1 MASVLD
7 LLHPM
12 AQPSMNGFDLSQKH
26 VYGSVA
32 GRFDA
37 PLFVETVPADKFQ
50 IDIAALM
57 RTMTLNTSAFLRGKV
72 TFDFYF
78 VPFSQIWHPFN
89 QFVDQRLDAHSS
101 LQKGTKY
108 VPVIH
113 LYDLLN
119 LILLVYQN
127 TDSTPGVT
135 VPYYLKDIHNVPW
148 YNNIWNLL
156 DFFGYG
162 NFLYLKDY
170 IEDADN
176 FDNDDWLA
184 LIDKYKGR
192 YVNIFRPAAYQHIWY
207 DYIRNK
213 YFDNYEYEQGAFLP
227 DYVKYFNFD
236 DIQCDTFANSIIPID
251 TTTVNAAVN
260 LRIFGLFSQRYV
272 QYKQDL
278 IQSVLPS
285 QQFGVVSD
293 VQVDIPSLEING
305 STDSPDYIG
314 NTSKVRKYPDDASV
328 VGGNLVVLPGQ
339 NADTFVQ
346 DAEVGARVETA
357 HTHSL
362 ADGTST
368 LASKGSY
375 DVIALKRAEALQK
388 WRQNVMRAGNM
399 VDDNFRAHFGETP
412 RYEADNNALKLGSF
426 EGTLNV
432 NTVETTAISSESG
445 NNKVGDLGATATC
458 VINGQKINFK
468 CSDYGVIVCTQYF
481 RPESEYSS
489 TMIDRAVTLHEPF
502 DFFTPEFC
510 NLGLNPIQMLDYN
523 FMDRNPDEILGFAS
537 QYWWYKQ
544 ALDKCHGQFAK
555 FVADSYV
562 SGIGKAR
569 TLFKGNQVMWDA
581 PRIIDMEAY
590 LDGSV
595 VRSKSSFYMSPNILD
610 DVFGVNYFT
619 RNTDEPSVY
628 YSLVNQLIFNVYF
641 DIKAIR
647 PMTSVGLP
655 NF

>member
-32 GRFDA
+32 GRYDA

-89 QFVDQRLDAHSS
+89 QFVDQRLDTHTS

-113 LYDLLN
+113 LYDLLK

-170 IEDADN
+170 IEDSDN

-236 DIQCDTFANSIIPID
+236 DIQCDTFANSVIPID

-293 VQVDIPSLEING
+293 VQIDVDTKLINFDTGQPSYPIPNNSSAVLSLGDVSSADGNIISDGGEL
-305 STDSPDYIG
+305 TD
-314 NTSKVRKYPDDASV
+314 V
-328 VGGNLVVLPGQ
+328 
-339 NADTFVQ
+339 DTELIQ
-346 DAEVGARVETA
+346 IRTP
-357 HTHSL
+357 HTHNQAISIS
-362 ADGTST
+362 GQ
-368 LASKGSY
+368 KGNF

-399 VDDNFRAHFGETP
+399 VDDNFRAHFGVTP

-562 SGIGKAR
+562 SGIGHAR
-569 TLFKGNQVMWDA
+569 TLFKGSQVMWDA

-590 LDGSV
+590 LDGNV
-595 VRSKSSFYMSPNILD
+595 VRSKSSFYMNPNILD

-647 PMTSVGLP
+647 PMTTVGLP